1 MALFVVPYIL
11 SLLLLAIH
19 RVKEG
24 RSVYHSLFGLGRSV
38 ASPSTFRGREWAR
51 GLEELPSNFGSVR
64 NSTIDAGGKHSP
76 GMKSRSL
83 SQSGSIEVMVTK
95 GEVEKDKEWEEEIR
109 NIATW
114 NK

>member
-1 MALFVVPYIL
+1 MILFVAPYVL

-64 NSTIDAGGKHSP
+64 NSTIEGGGKRSP
-76 GMKSRSL
+76 GMKRRSL
-83 SQSGSIEVMVTK
+83 SQQGSFDVMVD
-95 GEVEKDKEWEEEIR
+95 KDKDWEDEIR
-109 NIATW
+109 SIATW